1 MDRHTLNTPY
11 PVGPVH
17 FYTCELSGDIVMFDT
32 GPYTIEALDY
42 IKRNINLNHLKYV
55 FITHTHAD
63 HYGLENF
70 LARNSQATIFISN
83 IDHLKF
89 ENLNKRIEI
98 SKKILLSCGF
108 SENYI
113 EKIKTMLL
121 NFVYSVPLPT
131 NYKILEDSKFD
142 INLNYQ
148 LCPGHS
154 KSDVVYT
161 FKEYA
166 ITGDCLLNNIFQT
179 PLLDVDYSR
188 NKRFNNYEAYCNTLL
203 KFPMLDKYI
212 ILPGHRNHTSI
223 EEIVTFYVEKII
235 ERASLIK
242 DLLDKSVFDIIKIAL
257 PKALDDPFVV
267 YIKASEI
274 LFFMDFLNNPFLLY
288 ESLKKINIMDAHLS
302 NSFDKLLYSKKIA
315 KY

>member
-1 MDRHTLNTPY
+1 MDKHTLNTPY

-17 FYTCELSGDIVMFDT
+17 FYTCELNGDIIMFDT
-32 GPYTIEALDY
+32 GPYTIEALAY
-42 IKRNINLNHLKYV
+42 IKKNINLNRLKYV

-63 HYGLENF
+63 HYGIENF

-89 ENLNKRIEI
+89 KNLDIRIEI

-113 EKIKTMLL
+113 DKIKTMLL
-121 NFVYSVPLPT
+121 NFVYSVPLPIR
-131 NYKILEDSKFD
+131 YKVLESSYFD
-142 INLNYQ
+142 IDLHYQ

-154 KSDVVYT
+154 KSDVIYL
-161 FKEYA
+161 FKDYA

-179 PLLDVDYSR
+179 PLLDVDYDEK
-188 NKRFNNYEAYCNTLL
+188 KRYSNYEAYCNTLL
-203 KFPMLDKYI
+203 KFPLLAKYS
-212 ILPGHRNHTSI
+212 ILPGHREHTST

-242 DLLDKSVFDIIKIAL
+242 DLKNKSVFDIIKIIL
-257 PKALDDPFVV
+257 PKSLEDPFIS

-288 ESLKKINIMDAHLS
+288 ENLKKINIMNMHLS
-302 NSFDKLLYSKKIA
+302 NLFDMLLYSKKIA